1 MNNRNVVEASFR
13 ENIRLERLVRS
24 AVARMALDLTGIRVL
39 TEAATGPYA
48 ATVALAALAGADEV
62 WAITRNSQWG
72 YASEIINNI
81 EYFLERIGVQQCVH
95 FIDGDSSMAPSGC
108 DLVTNLGFVRPIDR
122 VVISKLS
129 HSAVVALMWEPWE
142 FRPGEI
148 DLEALHQED
157 IPIIA
162 TAEQHAEVRTF
173 DYIGP
178 TIGRLLLEEG
188 VEIVRSRLLL
198 VGSDPFGESA
208 ATWLAAAGASVVR
221 ASPMD
226 WGRVAIEARN
236 VGNGFDS
243 LVLVEHRDHRMI
255 IGSKDERA
263 LAVLAKDGVP
273 IIRLCGVVD
282 SEIIRGSGCT
292 ISPDVA
298 IRAGSMTVTT
308 AYAGSRPVVDLHAAG
323 LKAGSIVVRARQQ
336 GQSSQEAVAAAIA
349 SGYGLAMESVE

>member
-1 MNNRNVVEASFR
+1 MSIRNDVEASSR
-13 ENIRLERLVRS
+13 ESIRLERLVRS
-24 AVARMALDLTGIRVL
+24 AVDRMALDLTGIRVL

-48 ATVALAALAGADEV
+48 ATVALAALAGAAEV
-62 WAITRNSQWG
+62 WAVTRNSQWG
-72 YASEIINNI
+72 NASEIINNNTC
-81 EYFLERIGVQQCVH
+81 FLERIGIQKCVH
-95 FIDGDSSMAPSGC
+95 FIDGDSSMVPSGC

-122 VVISKLS
+122 IVISKLS
-129 HSAVVALMWEPWE
+129 DSAVVALMWEPWE

-148 DLEALHQED
+148 DLEALHKED

-162 TAEQHAEVRTF
+162 TAERHAEVRTF

-188 VEIVRSRLLL
+188 VEIVRSRILLI
-198 VGSDPFGESA
+198 GSDPFGKSA
-208 ATWLAAAGASVVR
+208 ATWLGAAGASVVR
-221 ASPMD
+221 ASPVD
-226 WGRVAIEARN
+226 WGRVAIEARMA
-236 VGNGFDS
+236 GKGIDA

-255 IGSKDERA
+255 IGSEDEQA

-282 SEIIRGSGCT
+282 SEIIRRSGCT

-323 LKAGSIVVRARQQ
+323 LKAGSIVVRAKRQ
-336 GQSSQEAVAAAIA
+336 GHSSQEAVAAAIV